1 MQESWREDEDKLT
14 FIVLSAKD
22 IEDGHNEIDAMI
34 GDVNLFLNDPEDDC
48 CGEVNILPS
57 ESWKTTI
64 VELFSYIFGLFLM
77 SFQWVLFYYT

>member
-1 MQESWREDEDKLT
+1 MERLKFYRKIKNREKEPLKLEDEYKMQESWREDEDKLT

-57 ESWKTTI
+57 ES
-64 VELFSYIFGLFLM
+64 
-77 SFQWVLFYYT
+77 